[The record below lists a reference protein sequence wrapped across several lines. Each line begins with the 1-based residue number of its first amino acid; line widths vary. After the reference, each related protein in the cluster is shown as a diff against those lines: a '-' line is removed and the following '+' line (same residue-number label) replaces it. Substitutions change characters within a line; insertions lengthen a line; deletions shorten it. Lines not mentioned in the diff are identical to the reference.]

1 MYQDFL
7 MPKLTVEI
15 PSELAE
21 RLSGMEERLPELLNL
36 SLQQPPLPSQIYRYI
51 LDFIASNPTPEEIA
65 AFGPTP
71 EMKNRLKQLLDR
83 NLAGDL
89 TSWEQQEL
97 AEYERIEH
105 FVAMLKTGNIHYLNP
120 SQSQ

>member
-105 FVAMLKTGNIHYLNP
+105 LVAIFKAGSLHYLNP

>member
-1 MYQDFL
+1 MYQDCL

-36 SLQQPPLPSQIYRYI
+36 SLQQPPLSSQIYRYI

-105 FVAMLKTGNIHYLNP
+105 LVVMLKTGNLHYLNP

>member
-1 MYQDFL
+1 

-36 SLQQPPLPSQIYRYI
+36 SLQQPPLSSQIYRYI

-105 FVAMLKTGNIHYLNP
+105 LVVMLKTGNLHYLNP